1 MFGYKIRNVPSNNK
15 LCGFPIVSYNKI
27 ISNLENRNI
36 NYITIDKAHNYEEV
50 DKVNYKNKNNYNN
63 FLIKANNYIDIIN
76 RIDKIK
82 KYLLKDNT
90 KLEEVENI
98 LYER

>member
-1 MFGYKIRNVPSNNK
+1 MFGYKIRNVPANNK
-15 LCGFPIVSYNKI
+15 SCGFPIVSYNKI
-27 ISNLENRNI
+27 ISKLENRNI
-36 NYITIDKAHNYEEV
+36 NYIIIDKVHNYEEV
-50 DKVNYKNKNNYNN
+50 DKVNYKNKNNYKNI
-63 FLIKANNYIDIIN
+63 LIKANNYIDIIN

-90 KLEEVENI
+90 KLEEVENL